1 MASGVMKP
9 DNQPAGPDAERMGA
23 VPPETY
29 SDEQQQAA
37 AAFQSLRGVPVFGPF
52 QRLIRSPE
60 LLTHVQSLGEYLRYR
75 SVLGPRLVEF
85 VILVTAREWDQS
97 YEWSLHAPLALRH
110 GVRRDVID
118 ALNRGHRPDLLAD
131 EAACLDVSLELHRTR
146 RVAPDT
152 YARAVTLLGE
162 HGMVEVTAVN
172 GYYALLAMQMN
183 MMQTPPVAT
192 DIPLIPR
199 SQLRRPAS
207 SSP

>member
-1 MASGVMKP
+1 MERDDMSP
-9 DNQPAGPDAERMGA
+9 EPESRAERMGPVA
-23 VPPETY
+23 PQSY
-29 SDEQQQAA
+29 DEAQQQAA
-37 AAFQSLRGVPVFGPF
+37 AAFQALRGVPLFGPF
-52 QRLIRSPE
+52 QRLVRSPE

-85 VILVTAREWDQS
+85 VILLTAREWDQE

-118 ALNRGHRPDLLAD
+118 ALNSGKLPDLQPD
-131 EAACLDVSLELHRTR
+131 EAACREVSLELHRTH
-146 RVAPDT
+146 RVSSDT
-152 YARAVTLLGE
+152 YARAVSLLGE
-162 HGMVEVTAVN
+162 HCMIELTAVN

-199 SQLRRPAS
+199 SQMGKAR
-207 SSP
+207 